1 MDYLCNLDGSG
12 LLASRISRKIVEPL
26 NQLDLEN
33 PDNNESYDELAP
45 LLTKIS
51 FQQKTIQRQLLQAK
65 QQQEDLQM
73 ITNYMKEGI
82 LLIDNKG
89 EILSGNTSALKIL
102 GISPNLQIFIGK
114 HKRIFWRSTE
124 VNHSAKQWM
133 RCWKEDTGRQFWKRM
148 ADTVR

>member
-1 MDYLCNLDGSG
+1 MAVG

-89 EILSGNTSALKIL
+89 EILSGNTLSLIH
-102 GISPNLQIFIGK
+102 I
-114 HKRIFWRSTE
+114 
-124 VNHSAKQWM
+124 
-133 RCWKEDTGRQFWKRM
+133 
-148 ADTVR
+148 